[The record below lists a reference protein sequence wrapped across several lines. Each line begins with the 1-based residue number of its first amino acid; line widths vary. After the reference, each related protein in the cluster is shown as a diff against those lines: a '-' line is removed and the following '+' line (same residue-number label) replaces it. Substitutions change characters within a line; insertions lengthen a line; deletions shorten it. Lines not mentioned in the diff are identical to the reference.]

1 MGAEAGLDKIF
12 SNRWFHLI
20 VILGIAGF
28 VIVAYSNTFKVPF
41 QFDDLP
47 QIVKNFEIRDLDNIP
62 GLLKRNRGVTLVTFA
77 LNYRMGGLDTTGYH
91 AVNIAI
97 HILNAILAYFFVL
110 ATLGFA
116 GLGPARSRGAAAFS
130 ALIFAIHPIQTQAVT
145 YIVQRMES
153 LSSLFFLAALLIFI
167 KGARARS
174 VLARSVLYGLVA
186 LSYVLGFY
194 AKEIVITIPAIIL
207 LYDIYFISNGRVKSL
222 VKRWPMYALLA
233 VLLAYFTVNTVVPL
247 GGFNDLSAES
257 ATAEPII
264 KEKPGRDS
272 RTGVPGRIG
281 APSEQPPAKETG
293 PARAGLLKRK
303 PTAGFAIGDFTAREY
318 LMTQFNVIVYYSSL
332 LLVPAN
338 QNLDYDFPV
347 SKGLF
352 EVPAVNEG
360 AVLNYPI
367 PPPVVS
373 LILLLGVAGAGVY
386 LYLRS
391 LKVGPGPG
399 RVISFFIFWF
409 FIILS
414 PTSSFIPIKDV
425 IYEHRV
431 YLPSLGFFVISVLCL
446 NMLFDRLGKKRPDN
460 P

>member
-1 MGAEAGLDKIF
+1 MDKIF
-12 SNRWFHLI
+12 SNRWFHLV

-28 VIVAYSNTFKVPF
+28 VIVAYSNTLNVPF
-41 QFDDLP
+41 QFDDLS
-47 QIVKNFEIRDLDNIP
+47 QIAKHIKIRDLGNLP
-62 GLLKRNRGVTLVTFA
+62 VLLNRKRGVTLVTFA

-116 GLGPARSRGAAAFS
+116 GFARARARGAAAFS
-130 ALIFAIHPIQTQAVT
+130 ALIFAVHPIQTQAVT

-153 LSSLFFLAALLIFI
+153 LSSLFFLVTLLVFI

-174 VLARSVLYGLVA
+174 ALARLVLYVLVA
-186 LSYVLGFY
+186 LSYALGFY
-194 AKEIVITIPAIIL
+194 SKEIVITIPAIIL
-207 LYDIYFISNGRVKSL
+207 LYDIYFISNGSLKSL

-233 VLLAYFTVNTVVPL
+233 VLLAYFSVSTVAPL
-247 GGFNDLSAES
+247 VGLNDLGARSAWG
-257 ATAEPII
+257 AT
-264 KEKPGRDS
+264 
-272 RTGVPGRIG
+272 TV
-281 APSEQPPAKETG
+281 PAKDEARPG
-293 PARAGLLKRK
+293 PVPAGRAAPREKL
-303 PTAGFAIGDFTAREY
+303 PTAGFGMGTFSASQY
-318 LMTQFNVIVYYSSL
+318 LMTEFNVIVYYSSL

-347 SKGLF
+347 SNSLF
-352 EVPAVNEG
+352 EVPAVNPG

-373 LILLLGVAGAGVY
+373 LILLLGAAGAGVY

-391 LKVGPGPG
+391 RKAGPVPG

-414 PTSSFIPIKDV
+414 PTSSVIPIQDV
-425 IYEHRV
+425 IAEHRV
-431 YLPSLGFFVISVLCL
+431 YLPSLGFFVIAVVCL
-446 NMLFDRLGKKRPDN
+446 YMLFDRLGRKRPDN
-460 P
+460 A

>member
-1 MGAEAGLDKIF
+1 MDKIF
-12 SNRWFHLI
+12 TNRWFHLI

-28 VIVAYSNTFKVPF
+28 VIVAYSNTFNAPF
-41 QFDDLP
+41 QFDDEP
-47 QIVKNFEIRDLDNIP
+47 QIVNNLEIRDLDNIP
-62 GLLKRNRGVTLVTFA
+62 RLLKRTRGVTLVTFA
-77 LNYRMGGLDTTGYH
+77 LNYSMGGLDTTGYH

-116 GLGPARSRGAAAFS
+116 GFGPARSRGAAAFS
-130 ALIFAIHPIQTQAVT
+130 ALIFAIHPIQIQAVT
-145 YIVQRMES
+145 YLVQRMES
-153 LSSLFFLAALLIFI
+153 LSSLFFLVALLIFI

-174 VLARSVLYGLVA
+174 AIARSVLYVLVA

-194 AKEIVITIPAIIL
+194 AKEVVITIPAIIL

-222 VKRWPMYALLA
+222 LKRWPVYALLA
-233 VLLAYFTVNTVVPL
+233 VLLVYFTINTVVPL

-257 ATAEPII
+257 ATAESTI
-264 KEKPGRDS
+264 KEKP
-272 RTGVPGRIG
+272 
-281 APSEQPPAKETG
+281 
-293 PARAGLLKRK
+293 ARAGSASGLAVAVVGPDAPGGPGPANGAVPGENKT
-303 PTAGFAIGDFTAREY
+303 TAGFAMGTFTARQY

-347 SKGLF
+347 SRGLF

-391 LKVGPGPG
+391 LKAGPGPG

-414 PTSSFIPIKDV
+414 PTSSFIPIQDV

-431 YLPSLGFFVISVLCL
+431 YLPSLGFFVILVVCL
-446 NMLFDRLGKKRPDN
+446 NMLVGRLGKKRPAN